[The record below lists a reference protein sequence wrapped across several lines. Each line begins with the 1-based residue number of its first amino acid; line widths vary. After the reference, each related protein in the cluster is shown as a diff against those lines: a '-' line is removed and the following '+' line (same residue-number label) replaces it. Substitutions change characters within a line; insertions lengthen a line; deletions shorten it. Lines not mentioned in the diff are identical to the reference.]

1 MSIWQSRYD
10 SLPVEKKR
18 EAEMMFDNL
27 ERARGLHDT
36 LARYV
41 MENLAL
47 EMEIRVKYP
56 EAFWK
61 VANYSFKKRI
71 FGKTI

>member
-1 MSIWQSRYD
+1 
-10 SLPVEKKR
+10 
-18 EAEMMFDNL
+18 MMFDNL

-61 VANYSFKKRI
+61 VANYSFKKRYLA
-71 FGKTI
+71 KPYS